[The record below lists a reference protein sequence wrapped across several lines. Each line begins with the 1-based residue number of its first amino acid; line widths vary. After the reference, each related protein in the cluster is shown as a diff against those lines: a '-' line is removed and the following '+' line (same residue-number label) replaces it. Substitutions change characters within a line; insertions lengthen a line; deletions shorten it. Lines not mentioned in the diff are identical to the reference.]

1 MGIWLCRL
9 IVVGSSI
16 GLSYGV
22 FYLWDEELTNQLN
35 NPFVPIIVI
44 AVGAYI
50 VSQPFFLVHRM
61 AITTTF
67 MCFMEDAESN
77 DGTIEKPYAN
87 KQTQKHFGRELQKL
101 RKSKDNRDSESMRE
115 MR

>member
-1 MGIWLCRL
+1 
-9 IVVGSSI
+9 
-16 GLSYGV
+16 
-22 FYLWDEELTNQLN
+22 
-35 NPFVPIIVI
+35 
-44 AVGAYI
+44 
-50 VSQPFFLVHRM
+50 M